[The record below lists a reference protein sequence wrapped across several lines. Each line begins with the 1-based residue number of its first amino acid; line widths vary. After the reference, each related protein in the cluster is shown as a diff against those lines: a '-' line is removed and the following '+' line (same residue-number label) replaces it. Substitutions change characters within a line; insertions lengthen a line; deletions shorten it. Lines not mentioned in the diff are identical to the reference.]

1 MKKKLLSA
9 ALAFSIFLPT
19 TANCADL
26 SNWAIEPYKQA
37 SSAGLISYAVASAN
51 LTGGITREEFCDLS
65 VTLYEKIT
73 DSTIETPEILPFD
86 DSDSIAVAK
95 AYNIGIVSGNEKGEF
110 CPDNL
115 VTRQEMAKILV
126 SSLDLCGIDMTLY
139 DNEKAKISAF
149 SDYGKVST
157 WAEDYVAKAMKYG
170 IINGTSE
177 TTIDPLGN
185 ATREQAIAMSNRA
198 YSSFANSQI
207 NEKTPEITAPK
218 QSELLS
224 GSINLRWTA
233 VVDAKSYYVIVK
245 NSDCIPI
252 IQQTTAKTSYTIKPK
267 QLDGGKDYTVVIGA
281 KTDNSEYFSTPLD
294 FSVTVKSASTP
305 APTPVAT
312 PTAEPTIAPTI
323 APTIEPTV
331 TPAPTKAPE
340 ETPNTTLSPAP
351 SADTNGNDDTELSV
365 FEKELALAATA
376 VTPVPIPLEDKKA
389 RVFPDGQQ
397 FESAEVAEQYMTE
410 IEIPVWLIKNG
421 EKVSSTK
428 FITVNSA
435 LADDAKAI
443 FEEIYAL
450 PQKYPIKSVGGY
462 CWRNSS
468 SGRLSQHSFGTCI
481 DINPNENYYVS
492 AKGNIYSGSY
502 WKPNEDPYSIA
513 PGDGII
519 EIFAKYGWGWG
530 GNSWSSSR
538 DYMHFTYLGN

>member
-1 MKKKLLSA
+1 MKKKLISA
-9 ALAFSIFLPT
+9 ALAFAMFLPT

-26 SNWAIEPYKQA
+26 STWAIEPYKQA
-37 SSAGLISYAVASAN
+37 SSAGLISYAVASSN
-51 LTGGITREEFCDLS
+51 LTDSITREEFCDLS
-65 VTLYEKIT
+65 VKLYEKIT
-73 DSTIETPEILPFD
+73 DSTVETPEILPFD

-95 AYNIGIVSGNEKGEF
+95 AYTIGIVSGNEKGEF

-126 SSLDLCGIDMTLY
+126 SSLDLCGIDMTVY
-139 DNEKAKISAF
+139 DNEKAKIAAF
-149 SDYGKVST
+149 SDYGNVSN
-157 WAEDYVAKAMKYG
+157 WAQDYVAKAMKYG
-170 IINGTSE
+170 IINGTSS

-198 YSSFANSQI
+198 YSSFANYQVT
-207 NEKTPEITAPK
+207 EKTPEITAPK

-233 VVDAKSYYVIVK
+233 VADANSYYVIVK

-267 QLDGGKDYTVVIGA
+267 QLDGSKNYTVIIGA
-281 KTDNSEYFSTPLD
+281 KTDNGEYFSTPLD
-294 FSVTVKSASTP
+294 FAVTVKSVSTP
-305 APTPVAT
+305 SPTKEPTPKPVVSSS
-312 PTAEPTIAPTI
+312 PTAEPTVTPTD
-323 APTIEPTV
+323 

-340 ETPNTTLSPAP
+340 VTPSPAP
-351 SADTNGNDDTELSV
+351 SADTSTDDAELSV

-376 VTPVPIPLEDKKA
+376 VTPAPIPLSEKEQ
-389 RVFPDGQQ
+389 RVFPEGNR
-397 FESAEVAEQYMTE
+397 FESSEIAEQYMTE
-410 IEIPVWLIKNG
+410 IEVPVWLIKNG

-435 LADDAKAI
+435 LADDTKAI

-462 CWRNSS
+462 CWRNTS

-492 AKGNIYSGSY
+492 VKGNIYSGSY

-519 EIFAKYGWGWG
+519 EIFAKYGWAWG
-530 GNSWSSSR
+530 GNAWPGSR

>member
-9 ALAFSIFLPT
+9 ALAFSMLLPT

-37 SSAGLISYAVASAN
+37 SSAGLISYAVASSK
-51 LTGGITREEFCDLS
+51 LTDGITREEFCDLS

-95 AYNIGIVSGNEKGEF
+95 AHSIGIVSGNEKGEF
-110 CPDNL
+110 CPNKL

-177 TTIDPLGN
+177 TTIDPLGT

-198 YSSFANSQI
+198 YSSFASSQI

-224 GSINLRWTA
+224 GNINLRWTT
-233 VVDAKSYYVIVK
+233 VTDAKSYYVIVK

-252 IQQTTAKTSYTIKPK
+252 IQQTTTKTSYTIKPK
-267 QLDGGKDYTVVIGA
+267 QLDGGKNYTVVIGA
-281 KTDNSEYFSTPLD
+281 KTDNGEYFSTPLD

-305 APTPVAT
+305 APTKEPTPKPVAT
-312 PTAEPTIAPTI
+312 PTAEPTIKPTD
-323 APTIEPTV
+323 
-331 TPAPTKAPE
+331 TPAPTKVPQA
-340 ETPNTTLSPAP
+340 TPNTTPAP
-351 SADTNGNDDTELSV
+351 TSSADTKINDDTELSV

-376 VTPVPIPLEDKKA
+376 VTPPPIPLADKEA
-389 RVFPDGQQ
+389 RVFPDGKR

-421 EKVSSTK
+421 EKVASTK

-435 LADDAKAI
+435 LADDVKAI

-492 AKGNIYSGSY
+492 AKGKVYSGSY

-519 EIFAKYGWGWG
+519 EIFAKYGWAWG
-530 GNSWSSSR
+530 GNAWSSSR